1 MSCLNVYVATM
12 AVRVNYGY
20 KNEVAGV
27 QGIFTGGE
35 AVLHDMALHGSF
47 NDDET
52 SIQESWSKV
61 GDTTKPRWMQNA
73 NRSIEWSV

>member
-1 MSCLNVYVATM
+1 
-12 AVRVNYGY
+12 
-20 KNEVAGV
+20 V

-52 SIQESWSKV
+52 SIQAPWSKV

-73 NRSIEWSV
+73 NRSIEWSI